1 MKIVGLIPAYNEE
14 KMISSVVTNTR
25 QFVDQVIVMD
35 DGSSD
40 GTHLIAE
47 QAGALVIRNSKNLG
61 LGRTMRK
68 GYIEARKQG
77 ADIVVQLDA
86 DKQYDPAE
94 IPKLLEPIVQGQADM
109 VLGARLDNLMYDM
122 PAMKRF
128 GNRSFTWIL
137 RKLTKEDVRDGQT
150 GFRAIRGEMLD
161 TVLPTN
167 KFSYTQEMILRAA
180 FEGWK
185 VVSVPV
191 HFYQRYDNKSRLFN
205 SSIGFAVRGWR
216 IILNTVRDYHPLKFF
231 GYPGILLYLA
241 STILFISNYFNI
253 LNNDM
258 ISRDEFLLLNAV
270 LIIIGS
276 QLIISAFIA
285 DMMRKKN

>member
-1 MKIVGLIPAYNEE
+1 MKVIGLIPAYNEE
-14 KMISSVVTNTR
+14 QMIGIVVEKTS
-25 QFVDQVIVMD
+25 QFVDLVIVVD
-35 DGSSD
+35 DGSIDNTNSM
-40 GTHLIAE
+40 AK

-61 LGRTMRK
+61 LGRTMRR
-68 GYIEARKQG
+68 GYLEARKQG

-86 DKQYDPAE
+86 DQQYDPCE
-94 IPKLLEPIVQGQADM
+94 IPKLLEPIIQGQADM
-109 VLGARLDNLMYDM
+109 VLGARLDNLMYEM
-122 PAMKRF
+122 PSVKKF

-150 GFRAIRGEMLD
+150 GFRAIRGELLD

-185 VVSVPV
+185 IVSVPV

-216 IILNTVRDYHPLKFF
+216 IILKTLRDYYPLKFF
-231 GYPGILLYLA
+231 GYPGIFLYLI
-241 STILFISNYFNI
+241 SVTLSILNYFNE
-253 LNNDM
+253 LDSDL
-258 ISRDEFLLLNAV
+258 ISHNGIVLTNAV
-270 LIIIGS
+270 LIIIGT

-285 DMMRKKN
+285 DMVRKKK